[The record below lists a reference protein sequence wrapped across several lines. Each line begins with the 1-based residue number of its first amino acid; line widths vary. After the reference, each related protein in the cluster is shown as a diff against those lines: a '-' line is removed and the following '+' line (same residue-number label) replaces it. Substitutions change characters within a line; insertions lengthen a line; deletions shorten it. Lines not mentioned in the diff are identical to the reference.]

1 MADHRNNFWDVDRDN
16 GDAARLFLA
25 EVFVDRYRCMELPI
39 RNLQLLRQSQ
49 LPESF
54 TPKSMSVGLL
64 TTGVGTPGEF
74 ACATSAVLNDVPDEP
89 GLSAGSAAPVAAP
102 PEPVML
108 AAGAPKMLFL

>member
-64 TTGVGTPGEF
+64 TGGSATPGLF
-74 ACATSAVLNDVPDEP
+74 ACATSAVLTEVEGVPLGADD
-89 GLSAGSAAPVAAP
+89 GKSAGAAVPPPAPV
-102 PEPVML
+102 
-108 AAGAPKMLFL
+108 GAPKILFL